1 MPPSALDILS
11 RVQTRFPALFGLRL
25 RRAKSLRF
33 VTLNGHRF
41 KRMQV
46 ADTRIAAD
54 IERNLQV
61 FQADGIFPDLVT
73 RYEHEIWTDF
83 IPGTLPQQVTER
95 LVRQVADFYAVVYT
109 KRARLEAAV
118 ATAFPERLVR
128 DLRFLHTVGI
138 LTNMQYVRLCRAA
151 ERRVPQRVWI
161 GFDYT
166 DPVLKNFV
174 LSRDGERLYAVDVE
188 GIADDRLIGMGSVK
202 ACVRWLGD
210 LKPLFYQHLAAR
222 GAPDF
227 QSYLPFVELCFL
239 AQWTKRNFFE
249 GKKRKIVPGLF
260 DPFCSAE

>member
-1 MPPSALDILS
+1 MPPSALDMLS

-95 LVRQVADFYAVVYT
+95 LVRQVADFY
-109 KRARLEAAV
+109 
-118 ATAFPERLVR
+118 
-128 DLRFLHTVGI
+128 GI
-138 LTNMQYVRLCRAA
+138 VST
-151 ERRVPQRVWI
+151 
-161 GFDYT
+161 
-166 DPVLKNFV
+166 
-174 LSRDGERLYAVDVE
+174 SRE
-188 GIADDRLIGMGSVK
+188 
-202 ACVRWLGD
+202 
-210 LKPLFYQHLAAR
+210 
-222 GAPDF
+222 
-227 QSYLPFVELCFL
+227 
-239 AQWTKRNFFE
+239 
-249 GKKRKIVPGLF
+249 
-260 DPFCSAE
+260 

>member
-1 MPPSALDILS
+1 MITRSPLKNRKNERYAPIGFGHLS
-11 RVQTRFPALFGLRL
+11 RVQTRFPALFGLRW
-25 RRAKSLRF
+25 RCAKSLRF
-33 VTLNGHRF
+33 VTLNGQCF

-46 ADTRIAAD
+46 ADTRIASD

-61 FQADGIFPDLVT
+61 FRADGIFPELVT

-83 IPGTLPQQVTER
+83 IPGTLPRQVT
-95 LVRQVADFYAVVYT
+95 
-109 KRARLEAAV
+109 
-118 ATAFPERLVR
+118 ERLVR

-138 LTNMQYVRLCRAA
+138 LTNTQYVRLCRAA

-202 ACVRWLGD
+202 TASDGSATSSRCSTSTWQRAERPTFSRVSRSWNSVFSPNGRNGISSRAKRRRSSPACSIRSAQRSDRSG
-210 LKPLFYQHLAAR
+210 AA
-222 GAPDF
+222 G
-227 QSYLPFVELCFL
+227 
-239 AQWTKRNFFE
+239 
-249 GKKRKIVPGLF
+249 
-260 DPFCSAE
+260 